1 MSIAAK
7 NARAA
12 ESVQSEIQSDPFA
25 AFNRWSDQLDELER
39 DWSAYKVR
47 LAATARRIDEAR
59 K

>member
-12 ESVQSEIQSDPFA
+12 ENVQSEIQADPFA